1 MIEIRTTLSLTLNS
15 PHQDISSFEDVMK
28 EHYTELH
35 DFFKNQLQQNLIL
48 NCFKVDEVVSPQLIS
63 SYFATSTEN
72 AQAFVDAAFDTSATF
87 CPAVMWSQNGFDCQV
102 ELHEVDFDTMDTEL
116 LFDDSDRAWSLTV

>member
-1 MIEIRTTLSLTLNS
+1 MIEIRITLSLTLNS

-72 AQAFVDAAFDTSATF
+72 AQAFVDAAFDTSALF
-87 CPAVMWSQNGFDCQV
+87 
-102 ELHEVDFDTMDTEL
+102 L
-116 LFDDSDRAWSLTV
+116 LLLCVVKTDLTAKLSYTKLILIQ